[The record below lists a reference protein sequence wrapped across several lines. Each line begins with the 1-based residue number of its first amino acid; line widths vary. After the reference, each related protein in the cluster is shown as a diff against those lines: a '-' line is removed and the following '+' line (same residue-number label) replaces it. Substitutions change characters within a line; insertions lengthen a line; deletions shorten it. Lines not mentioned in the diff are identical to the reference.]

1 MAKKTKKSTLT
12 KVGEAVKDAAQT
24 VAAKADEYIV
34 TPVSNAVGA
43 KTAKK
48 PAKSAAAKKTSTAKT
63 TKSAATKSKPAAAAK
78 PAPAKK
84 AAAKRP
90 AKGK

>member
-24 VAAKADEYIV
+24 VAAKADEYVV
-34 TPVSNAVGA
+34 TPVGKALGA
-43 KTAKK
+43 KPKK
-48 PAKSAAAKKTSTAKT
+48 AAAKSAAAKKPSGAKA
-63 TKSAATKSKPAAAAK
+63 TKSAAAPKAAAK
-78 PAPAKK
+78 AAPAKK

-90 AKGK
+90 ARGK

>member
-24 VAAKADEYIV
+24 VAAKADEYVV
-34 TPVSNAVGA
+34 TPVGKALGA
-43 KTAKK
+43 KPKKAAAKSTAAKK
-48 PAKSAAAKKTSTAKT
+48 PSGAKATKSAAAPKAA
-63 TKSAATKSKPAAAAK
+63 AATKA
-78 PAPAKK
+78 APAKK

-90 AKGK
+90 ARGK